1 MMTKQEVRQEA
12 KESEGSPEVKGRIRK
27 MQREM
32 AQRRMMAEIPT
43 ADVVVT
49 NPTHFSVALRYSETG
64 MRAPVVV
71 AKGMHLTAARIREI
85 AAEHNV
91 PILEAPPLARALY
104 KHTEI
109 GDAIPEALYTAVAE
123 VLAYIYQLRRYRK
136 EGGTQ
141 PNEPHDLLVPP
152 ELDPANDLAPSLGL
166 RGERSEGSG

>member
-1 MMTKQEVRQEA
+1 MLLITQPLEGAIPQLGYLMWICFVTIMGGMLFIVAIDVPFQLYQHNKKLMMTKEEVRRET
-12 KESEGSPEVKGRIRK
+12 KESEGNPEVKGRIRR

-43 ADVVVT
+43 ADVVIT

-71 AKGMHLTAARIREI
+71 AKGTELTAARIREI
-85 AAEHNV
+85 ATEHGV

-109 GDAIPEALYTAVAE
+109 GDSIPEA
-123 VLAYIYQLRRYRK
+123 
-136 EGGTQ
+136 
-141 PNEPHDLLVPP
+141 
-152 ELDPANDLAPSLGL
+152 
-166 RGERSEGSG
+166 